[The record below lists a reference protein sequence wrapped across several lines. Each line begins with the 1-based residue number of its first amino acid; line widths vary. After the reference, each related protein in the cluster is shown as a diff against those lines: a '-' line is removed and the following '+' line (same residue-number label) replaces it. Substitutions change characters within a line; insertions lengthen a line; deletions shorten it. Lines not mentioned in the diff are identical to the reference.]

1 MCKNEKDGY
10 LLSGGVVGDSCH
22 NFGVDGQVIRNPMVE
37 VKVVTE
43 IETEIQV
50 NRLIDILQSTLYIF
64 I

>member
-1 MCKNEKDGY
+1 M
-10 LLSGGVVGDSCH
+10 
-22 NFGVDGQVIRNPMVE
+22 IRNPMVE

-64 I
+64 IKIFIFNLYELSFDNFGLKAGCAE